1 MPGRTSDGLT
11 GRSSRKRGPRDDVND
26 DADVVEAQSSS
37 STLRTEKRKRVR
49 LSDAVD
55 VRGEDGTERDYTP
68 SDDEADDGEAARPT
82 PKTPPKS
89 QYELMRDNNFEH
101 LRHEVVDDQ
110 RATQRLRA
118 RTGLMG
124 ENAIAEN
131 GIIESVTCVNFM
143 CHVRL
148 HCELGPL
155 LNFIVGENG
164 SGKSAILTAITLC
177 LGGKASSTNRG
188 GSLKSFVKEGC
199 ERAILTVK
207 IKNRGQDAY
216 KHDIF
221 GDSVIVERSFTKSGA
236 SGFKVKSA
244 QGEVISTK
252 KQEVDELVEYYALQV
267 DNPLNILSQ
276 DNARQF
282 LNASTKAQK
291 YKFFIEGVQLQQ
303 LDNDYRLIA
312 ENLEQMVA
320 KVPDQEEYV
329 KYTRAQL
336 DKAQRRAK
344 ELEGAQALRE
354 KGGTLRLQILWKQVE
369 MEEDEVRKRA
379 EALQQ
384 VEIALAQA
392 QHTLEEQSRQIG
404 ALEEK
409 IEKAQEGMERVQE
422 DQKELGKELDMANEV
437 YAKRYQEHQELLR
450 QERSAH
456 EALRDQERERK
467 DLKQR
472 IAKEEERLAATTG
485 PEHAAA
491 LRRLEEAKDAVK
503 SLENAIQEN
512 KGRMPELKA
521 NEEAAQQAL
530 AETDATLK
538 GKRQEMSNIENA
550 IRDLER
556 GQGDVWSAYERNI
569 PQLVKMIATD
579 ARFET
584 KPIGPLGRHVRLLK
598 PEWSAILEQTFGK
611 NLNAFIVASKRD
623 EKILHDM
630 MQQLNIRNS
639 PIIIRSSHSLNLT
652 GKEPDPEYDTIL
664 RALEIDSQI
673 VRDQLI
679 INHGIEQV
687 ILVPDRVRAQQI
699 MFEDAPP
706 RNVEACL
713 AFHDGK
719 RGEGL
724 RLGKN
729 ISTTPVRPNLHQKP
743 RMKTPA
749 ETQVAIRKES
759 LQHIRAEFQQVEAE
773 HRRRQQD
780 YQRCRA
786 AVEQLDK
793 DRKRLEGRLREAQKA
808 QDKCEEDL
816 DKFEGSDD
824 RLRNYQERLAE
835 VESQR
840 EHLGTQFG
848 ELSLRKEEKAAEVAE
863 AKSKV
868 DELSVMLKDLEA
880 RYKKYEE
887 KKTSAS
893 GVRALTVAEK
903 NNTVAKQAELAEAK
917 RRYEEKVK
925 RQELRAQERIASVVA
940 LQNGCEE
947 RVHPPEGVSYETL
960 EKQYEDI
967 CALIERIKNKAGG
980 NEQEI
985 YAILA
990 KATEEYKRAAAELE
1004 DTKAIN
1010 RRMREALTFRL
1021 EKWRKFQ
1028 RYISSQSRANF
1039 IYLLSERG
1047 FRGKLLLDHE
1057 AKSLDLVV
1065 EPDRTEKRAAGRST
1079 KTLSGGEKS
1088 FASICLLLA
1097 IWEAMGSPLR
1107 CLDEFDV
1114 FMDNVNRAI
1123 STNMLITAAR
1133 RSVNRQYIF
1142 ITPNAI
1148 EGRTSL
1154 GRDVKIIRLTDPR
1167 QRTLADH

>member
-1 MPGRTSDGLT
+1 MPGRTSDGLA
-11 GRSSRKRGPRDDVND
+11 GPSSRKRGPRDDVHD
-26 DADVVEAQSSS
+26 DDMVGVQSASS
-37 STLRTEKRKRVR
+37 NPRTEPRKRVR
-49 LSDAVD
+49 LSNVVD
-55 VRGEDGTERDYTP
+55 VKDEDDTERDSTP
-68 SDDEADDGEAARPT
+68 SDHEADDVEAARAT

-101 LRHEVVDDQ
+101 LRHEVADDQ
-110 RATQRLRA
+110 RATQRLRT
-118 RTGLMG
+118 RTGLLG

-131 GIIESVTCVNFM
+131 GIIESVTCINFM
-143 CHVRL
+143 CHIRL

-207 IKNRGQDAY
+207 IKNKGQDAY

-282 LNASTKAQK
+282 LNASTKTQK

-320 KVPDQEEYV
+320 KVPDQEEHV

-336 DKAQRRAK
+336 EKAQRRAK
-344 ELEGAQALRE
+344 ELEGAQTLRE

-369 MEEDEVRKRA
+369 MEEDEVRARKEKLQMVETA
-379 EALQQ
+379 LVEAQQ
-384 VEIALAQA
+384 N
-392 QHTLEEQSRQIG
+392 LEEQNRQLG
-404 ALEEK
+404 ALDEK
-409 IEKAQEGMERVQE
+409 IEQAQEALERIQE
-422 DQKELGKELDMANEV
+422 DQKGLGKELDKANEV
-437 YAKRYQEHQELLR
+437 YAKRFEEQEELLR

-456 EALRDQERERK
+456 EALRDQEKARK
-467 DLKQR
+467 DFKER

-485 PEHAAA
+485 PEHAEA
-491 LRRLEEAKDAVK
+491 LRKLDEAKGSVK

-512 KGRMPELKA
+512 KAREPELKA
-521 NEEAAQQAL
+521 NEEMAQKAL
-530 AETDATLK
+530 AEIDVTLNA
-538 GKRQEMSNIENA
+538 KRQEMNNVENV

-556 GQGDVWSAYERNI
+556 SQGDVWSAYEKNLSK
-569 PQLVKMIATD
+569 LVDMIAVES
-579 ARFET
+579 RFES

-598 PEWSAILEQTFGK
+598 PEWSGILEQTFGR
-611 NLNAFIVASKRD
+611 NLNAFIVTSKRD
-623 EKILHDM
+623 EKLLYGM

-639 PIIIRSSHSLNLT
+639 PVIIRGSHSLDLT

-664 RALEIDSQI
+664 RALEIDNQI

-687 ILVPDRVRAQQI
+687 ILVPNRVRAQQI
-699 MFEDAPP
+699 LFENAPP

-713 AFHDGK
+713 TFHDGK

-724 RLGKN
+724 RLAKN
-729 ISTTPVRPNLHQKP
+729 ISSTPVRPNLHQKP

-749 ETQVAIRKES
+749 ETQIAIHKES
-759 LQHIRAEFQQVEAE
+759 LRQIRAEFQQVEAE
-773 HRRRQQD
+773 HRRRLQE

-786 AVEQLDK
+786 AVEQLEK
-793 DRKRLEGRLREAQKA
+793 DRKRLEARLKEAQNA

-816 DKFEGSDD
+816 DKFEGSDA

-835 VESQR
+835 IEIQR

-848 ELSLRKEEKAAEVAE
+848 ELSLRREEKAAEVAE

-868 DELSVMLKDLEA
+868 NELNLRLKDLEA
-880 RYKKYEE
+880 RYKKYEVQ
-887 KKTSAS
+887 KNSAE
-893 GVRALTVAEK
+893 GVRACTLVDK
-903 NNTVAKQAELAEAK
+903 NGTIAKQAELAEAK
-917 RRYEEKVK
+917 RRWEEKVK
-925 RQELRAQERIASVVA
+925 KQEGRVQERIASVVR

-960 EKQYEDI
+960 EKQYADI
-967 CALIERIKNKAGG
+967 CALIERINNKAGG

-990 KATEEYKRAAAELE
+990 KTTQDYKDAAAELE
-1004 DTKAIN
+1004 HTKLIN

-1065 EPDRTEKRAAGRST
+1065 EPDRTERRAAGRST

-1154 GRDVKIIRLTDPR
+1154 GQDVKIIRLTDPR
-1167 QRTLADH
+1167 QMTLADH